1 MATTHQHSLPEPP
14 ICGCNSAFAGSQ
26 GNFELEAMGPIVIH
40 NFLYSATILADA
52 CEKLRR
58 YYLGGTTFHREQ
70 IDQYAA
76 G

>member
-1 MATTHQHSLPEPP
+1 MD
-14 ICGCNSAFAGSQ
+14 
-26 GNFELEAMGPIVIH
+26 PIVIN

-58 YYLGGTTFHREQ
+58 YYLEGTTFHREQ